1 MASSLL
7 LGALLATALT
17 REQSHSQLQPEG
29 ADTRSSDAASS
40 AAHVAAAAAAAAA
53 SATSSSGHAAT
64 KHARLHSEIV
74 VKDMAFRASLP
85 RSSSILRAQDEVPLP
100 KEFDWANYKGGINVL
115 TPTRNQHIPQCM
127 SAILLWRPRA
137 HDLFFFDK
145 CLSVLLPPLC

>member
-1 MASSLL
+1 MASLL
-7 LGALLATALT
+7 LALLATALT

-40 AAHVAAAAAAAAA
+40 AAHVAAAAAAAA